1 MLRELLLALGFQWT
15 IREIEM
21 KKAISFAV
29 SLALCSTGAL
39 ADSSVLV
46 PGKPA
51 GVHQAQDT
59 NTTVIVATLALAG
72 LGIALAVSANN
83 AGGPTTSTAGT
94 STSTTTTTGTTS

>member
-1 MLRELLLALGFQWT
+1 
-15 IREIEM
+15 M
-21 KKAISFAV
+21 KKAISFAM

-39 ADSSVLV
+39 ANSSVLV

-94 STSTTTTTGTTS
+94 STSHDDYGHHLVGRYTRTFGNGPFLPICSG